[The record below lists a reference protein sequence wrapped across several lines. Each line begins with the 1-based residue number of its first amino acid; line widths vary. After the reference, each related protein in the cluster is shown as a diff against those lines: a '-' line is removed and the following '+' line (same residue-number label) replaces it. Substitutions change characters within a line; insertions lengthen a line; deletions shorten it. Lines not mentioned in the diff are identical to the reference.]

1 MMTDDVVLANPILYL
16 VNPIDLLRLH
26 PYRQHIRS
34 LGKFA
39 IQYPIIRI

>member
-1 MMTDDVVLANPILYL
+1 MMTDDVVLENPILYL
-16 VNPIDLLRLH
+16 VNPIDLLHLH

-34 LGKFA
+34 PSSIA